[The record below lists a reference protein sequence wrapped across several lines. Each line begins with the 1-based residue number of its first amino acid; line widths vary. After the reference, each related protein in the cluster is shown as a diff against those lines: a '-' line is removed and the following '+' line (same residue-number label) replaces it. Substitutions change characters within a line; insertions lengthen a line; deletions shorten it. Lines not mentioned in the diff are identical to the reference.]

1 MPKAGYGKVVK
12 RDLPFTAE
20 TFKNVALG
28 DIYNEMAQV
37 MDIAHIS
44 GDKKEN
50 VELMDAIEFGVLTKI
65 HNTVND
71 KTGRN
76 LLGALIANGAT
87 DAEASLFKSKNISA
101 RPQEIGMF
109 LEENLFGNKRNSDP
123 SADVSFDSL
132 IESIEKT
139 YSKIADGRKVQ
150 IEKYISSLKK
160 EKAEFDS
167 VFKGYIE
174 KRKEKGLDIMRAGGD
189 IKASMSKTK
198 VLAGT
203 WTKNLA
209 IAPEDMGNGAP
220 DQIYV
225 GPIALTMDDIIY
237 ALNKIYEKM
246 NTLILLSVIWRY
258 SSSGSFKE
266 NMILKA
272 IDIFNDLRFDKVVKA
287 LFENDFVKIVVNSN
301 KELKMNPQ
309 LGPVIKL
316 RYGVEFKF
324 AENSFDKRVKDYINE
339 NDLYVNKRQIYP
351 RKMTAGGYREFF
363 WALAGYIGD
372 RDRIRVTG
380 SSN

>member
-1 MPKAGYGKVVK
+1 MAKLGYGKTLK
-12 RDLPFTAE
+12 RSLPLTAD
-20 TFKNVALG
+20 TFKNVVEG

-50 VELMDAIEFGVLTKI
+50 VELMDALEFGVLTKI
-65 HNTVND
+65 HNTVKD

-76 LLGALIANGAT
+76 LLGALITNGAT
-87 DAEASLFKSKNISA
+87 EAEASLFKNKNLSS

-109 LEENLFGNKRNSDP
+109 LEENMFGNPRNDNP
-123 SADVSFDSL
+123 AADVSFDSL

-139 YSKIADGRKVQ
+139 YSGIADNRRVQ

-160 EKAEFDS
+160 EKEEFNS
-167 VFKGYIE
+167 VFKNYIE
-174 KRKEKGLDIMRAGGD
+174 KRKEKGLEILRAGGD
-189 IKASMSKTK
+189 IKTTMSKDK
-198 VLAGT
+198 VIAGT
-203 WTKNLA
+203 WTRNLA
-209 IAPEDMGNGAP
+209 VDPENIGKSP
-220 DQIYV
+220 DEIFV
-225 GPIALTMDDIIY
+225 GPITLTMDDIIL

-246 NTLILLSVIWRY
+246 NTLILLSVLWRY
-258 SSSGSFKE
+258 SSSGAFKE

-272 IDIFNDLRFDKVVKA
+272 LDIFNDLRFDKVVKA

-301 KELKMNPQ
+301 KELKMNRE

-324 AENSFDKRVKDYINE
+324 AKNSFDKRVRDYINE

-351 RKMTAGGYREFF
+351 RQMSPSGYREFF

-372 RDRIRVTG
+372 KDRIRVTG
-380 SSN
+380 SYR